1 MDHGSRQIRA
11 IEVKPREGRF
21 RMVQYVN
28 GAWRLIV
35 ALSFLSVSNSSGDS
49 LNIDLEVIENVDLS
63 ALGEEGLAKHQ
74 GSYELSVDD
83 ECKYLL
89 KIVFKE
95 DSSDNM
101 TSDASRNNFEG
112 ECDKV
117 AGADLHKPN
126 RNWLQFK
133 SYVEDTT
140 GFNHMSLYP
149 RPCGLE
155 PLGRR
160 QPRYDMNFYRV
171 PAHYRALWVCQTFD
185 RPEKCAYNQP
195 NFLGRGH
202 FTVPRLNNN
211 ALVPNTP
218 QDFQPDPSF
227 PEAHEYEGL
236 LMSNQEKI
244 PQDFDGMDDP
254 EFDISTYDG
263 DFASWRA
270 ILPYQFISGSN
281 TERSYVGSADYEYQ
295 NLPELPSLWNVTYN
309 PTSKQIEV
317 SLEGAASLCGDE
329 FDQAKQEQE
338 QR

>member
-1 MDHGSRQIRA
+1 MIQMTKIA
-11 IEVKPREGRF
+11 L
-21 RMVQYVN
+21 
-28 GAWRLIV
+28 RLVV
-35 ALSFLSVSNSSGDS
+35 ALSFLTLSNSSGDS
-49 LNIDLEVIENVDLS
+49 LNIDLEVVENVDLS

-74 GSYELSVDD
+74 GSYELTVD
-83 ECKYLL
+83 EQCKYQL
-89 KIVFKE
+89 KITFKG

-101 TSDASRNNFEG
+101 KLGTSRYNFEG

-117 AGADLHKPN
+117 AGAALHEPN

-160 QPRYDMNFYRV
+160 QPRYDLNFYRV

-185 RPEKCAYNQP
+185 LPEKCEYNQP

-211 ALVPNTP
+211 AALVPNTP
-218 QDFQPDPSF
+218 KNFQPDPSF
-227 PEAHEYEGL
+227 PQAHEFEGL
-236 LMSNQEKI
+236 FMYDQERI
-244 PQDFDGMDDP
+244 PQDTDDMDDP
-254 EFDISTYDG
+254 EYEISTYDG

-270 ILPYQFISGSN
+270 ILPYQYVSGSN
-281 TERSYVGSADYEYQ
+281 LFKSYWGKPVYEYQ
-295 NLPELPSLWNVTYN
+295 TLPELPSLWNVTYSA
-309 PTSKQIEV
+309 TSQVIEV
-317 SLEGAASLCGDE
+317 YLQGAASLCGDD

-338 QR
+338 AR